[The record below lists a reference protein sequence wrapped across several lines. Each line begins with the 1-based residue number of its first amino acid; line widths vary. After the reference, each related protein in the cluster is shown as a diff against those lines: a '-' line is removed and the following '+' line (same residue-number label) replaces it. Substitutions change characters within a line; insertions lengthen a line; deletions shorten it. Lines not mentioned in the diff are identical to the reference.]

1 MQAAL
6 LIIGI
11 GYYVI
16 AFLFAWHEGRRRTI
30 GFIPALLIAFLIPL
44 FGIFIIESFRLKTA
58 GCKWCGNK
66 YNEAEYC
73 GVCAKNE
80 AGELKPRSKSI

>member
-1 MQAAL
+1 METAL

-11 GYYVI
+11 GYYII

-73 GVCAKNE
+73 GVCGKNE
-80 AGELKPRSKSI
+80 AGELKLGLKN

>member
-1 MQAAL
+1 METGI

-30 GFIPALLIAFLIPL
+30 GFLPALIIAWLIPL
-44 FGIFIIESFRLKTA
+44 FGIFIVENSRLRTA
-58 GCKWCGNK
+58 GCKWCDNK

-73 GVCAKNE
+73 GLCGKNG
-80 AGELKPRSKSI
+80 AGELKPGWTK

>member
-1 MQAAL
+1 METGIL
-6 LIIGI
+6 VIGI

-30 GFIPALLIAFLIPL
+30 GFLPALIITWLIPL
-44 FGIFIIESFRLKTA
+44 FGIFIIESSRLRTA

-66 YNEAEYC
+66 YNEAEFC
-73 GVCAKNE
+73 GLCGKNE
-80 AGELKPRSKSI
+80 AGELKPDWIR

>member
-1 MQAAL
+1 MEPIII
-6 LIIGI
+6 IIGI

-30 GFIPALLIAFLIPL
+30 GFIPALLFAFLIPL

-66 YNEAEYC
+66 YNEAKYC
-73 GVCAKNE
+73 GVCGKNE
-80 AGELKPRSKSI
+80 AGELNLGSKN